1 MLKLLRKAVA
11 FEKQRGCFDYF
22 LRSYHHRHTVY
33 KRRNTIQIYGSH
45 TLTMLYHFHEHQ
57 RERPVARQV
66 NLCYSVRNP
75 QILPH
80 ACADHK
86 IRIPARIL
94 LSTRSSNLPIYSFSP
109 RRFRLTTRRERYGGE
124 NTEEKLIIF
133 GFRSQEIGTS
143 KQLEHEKGRS
153 MLCC

>member
-45 TLTMLYHFHEHQ
+45 TLTMLYHVHEHQ

-109 RRFRLTTRRERYGGE
+109 RRFRLTTRRTSSRTVWRREYRRKVDHLWIQVAGDRYVQ
-124 NTEEKLIIF
+124 T
-133 GFRSQEIGTS
+133 T
-143 KQLEHEKGRS
+143 
-153 MLCC
+153 